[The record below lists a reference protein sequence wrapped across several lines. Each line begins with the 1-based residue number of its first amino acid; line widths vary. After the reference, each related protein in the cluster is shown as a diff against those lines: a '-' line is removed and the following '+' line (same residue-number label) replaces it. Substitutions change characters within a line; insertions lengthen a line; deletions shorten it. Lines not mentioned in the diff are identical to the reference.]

1 MSIFRWMNGQHLRAR
16 PSQEVT
22 QFIGDRWKASDL
34 FIVSAGPFVDYGR
47 FPIIGL
53 ETVKK
58 IKHGYVWWLWKICL
72 RIICCSSESQFSR
85 KAVRA
90 ENIHIIETHY
100 GKCCG

>member
-34 FIVSAGPFVDYGR
+34 FIVSAGPLLL

-58 IKHGYVWWLWKICL
+58 IKHGYVWWLWKICH
-72 RIICCSSESQFSR
+72 IICCSSES
-85 KAVRA
+85 
-90 ENIHIIETHY
+90 
-100 GKCCG
+100 